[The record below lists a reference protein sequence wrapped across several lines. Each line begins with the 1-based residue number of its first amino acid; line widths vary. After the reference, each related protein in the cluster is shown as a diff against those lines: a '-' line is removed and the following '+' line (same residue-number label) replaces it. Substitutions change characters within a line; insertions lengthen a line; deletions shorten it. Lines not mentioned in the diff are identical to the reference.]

1 MSEIAAVVN
10 QAQSEQGNAALLH
23 FMFGFD
29 DYALEPRTPYYPEIE
44 AIRTGQFVDMNGKNI
59 TIDIALL
66 DAIVENFAN
75 NRAGQEIPIDLNH
88 ERKEAAGW
96 LLGVRRLN
104 DSLFVA
110 PNWNDHGVY
119 LIYSKQYR
127 YVSCTIDLEG
137 KFLVSV
143 SLTNFPAVNNMRPIE
158 LSRMN
163 EGASSS
169 IIVLFQQKPEEKS
182 MADTP
187 VQPKEGTPPAE
198 PTKAPPA
205 ELSNPATPASPVVSD
220 VPKRDEVIA
229 QFRQQADAE
238 IAAIKK
244 QLTELLGDL
253 ETQRKTAVADFMTQV
268 RTERQIAEFS
278 ERITSTG
285 RHAVPAKPS
294 DVVAVLSALP
304 PANREAV
311 QSLLETIY
319 ANGTVDFGETGTSAG
334 KAVTDTAQLSAEWQR
349 VLRSHLSTGGSVDEF
364 FATNADLLGEKGK
377 YDLSAF
383 QKEAK

>member
-1 MSEIAAVVN
+1 
-10 QAQSEQGNAALLH
+10 
-23 FMFGFD
+23 
-29 DYALEPRTPYYPEIE
+29 
-44 AIRTGQFVDMNGKNI
+44 
-59 TIDIALL
+59 
-66 DAIVENFAN
+66 
-75 NRAGQEIPIDLNH
+75 
-88 ERKEAAGW
+88 
-96 LLGVRRLN
+96 
-104 DSLFVA
+104 
-110 PNWNDHGVY
+110 
-119 LIYSKQYR
+119 
-127 YVSCTIDLEG
+127 
-137 KFLVSV
+137 
-143 SLTNFPAVNNMRPIE
+143 
-158 LSRMN
+158 
-163 EGASSS
+163 
-169 IIVLFQQKPEEKS
+169 

-278 ERITSTG
+278 ERVTSTG
-285 RHAVPAKPS
+285 RHAIPAKPS

-311 QSLLETIY
+311 QALLESIY